1 MPANLAESIRN
12 ALHAVVSQNGIASDT
27 AAMTESTLIRNGS
40 YCGRRFS
47 LLGFS
52 VVWFQEEGQIKLY
65 NPSGTL
71 EQSCPVLQF
80 CRENSAMP
88 TAHESRRAA

>member
-1 MPANLAESIRN
+1 MPATLADSIRN
-12 ALHAVVSQNGIASDT
+12 ALHVVVSQNGISNET

-80 CRENSAMP
+80 CRENSS
-88 TAHESRRAA
+88 TANTHETRRAA